1 MSDSKLQSLSEIFNN
16 KIFRIP
22 DFQRGYSWEE
32 RQLDDFWEDIQNLSS
47 DKIHYIGLL
56 TVEPIKSCDIQN
68 VEKWKDDL
76 WLLKKGMSAYYIID
90 GQQRL
95 TTLIVLLHEILQT
108 FDNNEGINYG
118 AKSEWID
125 RFLYRSYNQIYKSF
139 VFGYEKDNPSDEFFK
154 TKILEQDSSAAD
166 KYPETLYTANLMFA
180 KNYFAE
186 KLKMLNKEDK
196 EKIFDKAVN
205 RLKFNYYEIDDSLDV
220 YVTFETMNNR
230 GKDLSHLELLKNR
243 LIYLT
248 TLLREDDETKGRL
261 RRDINET
268 WKTIYEYLGKNKENP
283 LDDDVFLFNHWI
295 MYYTYDRSQSDVYA
309 DFLLKRKFTSKNVIS
324 GRISVKDIKDYIDS
338 LAKCVKQWFFIYNI
352 QYSNYSDRIK
362 EHIQKL
368 ERVGMGAF
376 PPMIMA
382 VFTKESQEDYIWNFL
397 DACERFNFLVFAIS
411 HRSSNTQ
418 NSNLYRMAREYY
430 IGNTD
435 IKTITAEI
443 NFLTDGE
450 DESYYRGWFDL
461 ERFKNHIQELFF
473 KNDKD
478 GFYSWNGLRYFLYEY
493 ELYLKDNANPK
504 VRWEDF
510 SKRIKEDTIEHIY
523 PQSATDMYWKDRFGH
538 LKPTE
543 KRVYLNSLG
552 NLLLLSRSKNSKLQ
566 NYDFDKK
573 KDLKNK
579 DGKDIGY
586 YNGSYSEIEVSKKN
600 EWTTETIKERGLS
613 MLQFM
618 EERWKFKFKDWG
630 INKEEILF
638 PSNK

>member
-1 MSDSKLQSLSEIFNN
+1 
-16 KIFRIP
+16 
-22 DFQRGYSWEE
+22 
-32 RQLDDFWEDIQNLSS
+32 
-47 DKIHYIGLL
+47 
-56 TVEPIKSCDIQN
+56 
-68 VEKWKDDL
+68 
-76 WLLKKGMSAYYIID
+76 
-90 GQQRL
+90 
-95 TTLIVLLHEILQT
+95 
-108 FDNNEGINYG
+108 
-118 AKSEWID
+118 
-125 RFLYRSYNQIYKSF
+125 
-139 VFGYEKDNPSDEFFK
+139 
-154 TKILEQDSSAAD
+154 
-166 KYPETLYTANLMFA
+166 MFA

-309 DFLLKRKFTSKNVIS
+309 DFLLKKKFTSKNVIS
-324 GRISVKDIKDYIDS
+324 EHISIKDIKDYIDS

-352 QYSNYSDRIK
+352 QYSSYSNRIK

-382 VFTKESQEDYIWNFL
+382 VFTKESQEEYIWNFL

-430 IGNTD
+430 MGNKD
-435 IKTITAEI
+435 IETITAEI
-443 NFLTDGE
+443 DFLTDGE

-493 ELYLKDNANPK
+493 ELYLQDNANPK
-504 VRWEDF
+504 VGWEDF
-510 SKRIKEDTIEHIY
+510 SKRTKEDTIEHIY
-523 PQSATDMYWKDRFGH
+523 PQSATDMYWKDRFSH

-566 NYDFDKK
+566 NYDFEKK
-573 KDLKNK
+573 KCLKNK

-586 YNGSYSEIEVSKKN
+586 YNGSYSEIEVSKQN

-618 EERWKFKFKDWG
+618 EERWKFKFKDWE
-630 INKEEILF
+630 IEKEEILF
-638 PSNK
+638 PSK